1 MGVPQRTIFLVW
13 GTGSG
18 DAATIKRPRMIT
30 GQDLKL
36 QKQSAGG
43 FKRLLVNFHSLRFS
57 YVEPLWVQLILFPSH
72 WESRGPKNWK
82 GFDNL

>member
-57 YVEPLWVQLILFPSH
+57 YVEPLWVQLILFPSL
-72 WESRGPKNWK
+72 GKQ
-82 GFDNL
+82 GA

>member
-18 DAATIKRPRMIT
+18 DAATVKRPRMIT

-43 FKRLLVNFHSLRFS
+43 FKRLLVNFHSLRFD
-57 YVEPLWVQLILFPSH
+57 VEPLWVQLIP
-72 WESRGPKNWK
+72 
-82 GFDNL
+82 

>member
-1 MGVPQRTIFLVW
+1 MGVPQRIIFLVW

-30 GQDLKL
+30 GQDLT
-36 QKQSAGG
+36 AGS

-57 YVEPLWVQLILFPSH
+57 YVEPLWVQLILFPSL
-72 WESRGPKNWK
+72 GKQ
-82 GFDNL
+82 GA